1 VGPAFCSANGVG
13 AVVETPRERDGLYD
27 AEFLSRGL
35 VRVWCKMRAVE
46 NALKWESLQFRS
58 ALLTFNHSAQLVEQ
72 L

>member
-1 VGPAFCSANGVG
+1 LLREWRWGGCGNTKG
-13 AVVETPRERDGLYD
+13 ERDGLYD

-35 VRVWCKMRAVE
+35 VRVWRKMRAVE